1 MPYTIRPISREE
13 FSTAVDLAAAEGW
26 NPGLHDADAFYPT
39 DSEGFLAG
47 FLDGEP
53 IAYVSAVRYG
63 ESFGFIGFYIVL
75 PEHRG
80 KGYGME
86 IFRAA
91 LDRLDG
97 RVIGADGV
105 FERLSDYE
113 SIGFRLAYRNI
124 RFRYRVTG
132 EEKSSLPSLR
142 PLFKVPFN
150 ALLAY
155 DTDCFPIGRETF
167 LKHWIAL
174 PDSYG
179 AAVVEEG
186 GLRGYGMIRSCREGY
201 KIGPLFADDATIAE
215 EIFLELCTFA
225 NAGETIF
232 FDIPEVNG
240 PGMAIAERYGME
252 QAFGTGR
259 IYMNGE
265 PEVDLGRVFGVT
277 SFELG

>member
-1 MPYTIRPISREE
+1 MPYTIRPLTRTE
-13 FSTAVDLAAAEGW
+13 FTTAVDLAAAEGW

-39 DSEGFLAG
+39 DPEGFLGG

-91 LDRLDG
+91 LDRLEG
-97 RVIGADGV
+97 RIIGADGV

-124 RFRYRVTG
+124 RFAYEVTG
-132 EEKSSLPSLR
+132 RETGLLTTYQLLSE
-142 PLFKVPFN
+142 VPFN
-150 ALLAY
+150 DLVAY
-155 DTDCFPIGRETF
+155 DALCFPTERTTF
-167 LKHWIAL
+167 LKQWTGL

-179 AAVVEEG
+179 VAVMEEG
-186 GLRGYGMIRSCREGY
+186 AIRGYGMIRACREGY
-201 KIGPLFADDATIAE
+201 KIGPIFADHAAIAE
-215 EIFLELCTFA
+215 EIFLQLCTSA
-225 NAGETIF
+225 DAGETVY
-232 FDIPEVNG
+232 FDIPEING
-240 PGMAIAERYGME
+240 PGMAIARKYGME
-252 QAFGTGR
+252 EVFGTGR

-265 PEVDLGRVFGVT
+265 PGVDSAKVFGVT
-277 SFELG
+277 TFELG

>member
-39 DSEGFLAG
+39 DPEGFLAG
-47 FLDGEP
+47 FLDGKP
-53 IAYVSAVRYG
+53 IGYVSAVRYG
-63 ESFGFIGFYIVL
+63 DAFCFLGFYIVL
-75 PEHRG
+75 PEYRD
-80 KGYGME
+80 KGYGIE
-86 IFRAA
+86 LFRAA
-91 LDRLDG
+91 LEVAGDRI
-97 RVIGADGV
+97 IGGDGV
-105 FERLSDYE
+105 FERLEDYE

-124 RFRYRVTG
+124 RFACRVTG
-132 EEKSSLPSLR
+132 EEKSSLTSFRRLTD
-142 PLFKVPFN
+142 LPFN

-155 DTDCFPIGRETF
+155 DTDCFPTERETF

-179 AAVVEEG
+179 AAVVEGEAI
-186 GLRGYGMIRSCREGY
+186 RGYGMIRSCREGY
-201 KIGPLFADDATIAE
+201 KIGPLFADDAMIAE

-225 NAGETIF
+225 NAGETVY

-252 QAFGTGR
+252 QVFGTGR

-265 PEVDLGRVFGVT
+265 PEVDLGKVFGVT